1 MSDAP
6 LKGAESGCRRLLG
19 LQLSSF
25 KGAVWPLLR
34 PLNSPEDAAGSVSLA
49 QPLGASLYRHL
60 EDSAVTG
67 TTSAVLGQLTEK
79 AGCTPGGRP
88 WGGRF
93 GGWAHAG
100 GFPELLLA
108 AQILSAA
115 EIRLQRGVG
124 LGAKENQARF

>member
-34 PLNSPEDAAGSVSLA
+34 PLNSPEDAAGSASLA

-67 TTSAVLGQLTEK
+67 TTSAALGQLTEK
-79 AGCTPGGRP
+79 AGCAQGGETTGRKI
-88 WGGRF
+88 WGVGTRR
-93 GGWAHAG
+93 
-100 GFPELLLA
+100 GFPELLLD